1 MKNIIRSGALLATVM
16 MTGCVSKPPVEPPVL
31 NVVTI
36 PQPTFNVLKVYAPS
50 EVVRVPTVE
59 QTVVCN
65 GCDEVSAGMNQ
76 GDEVIWIRLVEAKR
90 EETII
95 DARHFDFDKAILKGD
110 LSKLRLI
117 AQRLLDNPQTDVEIV
132 GHTDSTGSV
141 KYNQRL
147 GLKRAN
153 SVKNWLVKQGVET
166 NRILTSSKGELQ
178 PLATNKTKAGRAK
191 NRRAVVVINIAD

>member
-1 MKNIIRSGALLATVM
+1 MKNIIKSGALIATVL
-16 MTGCVSKPPVEPPVL
+16 MTGCMSKPVEPPVL

-76 GDEVIWIRLVEAKR
+76 GDDVIWIRLVEAKR

-117 AQRLLDNPQTDVEIV
+117 AQRLLDNPEIDAEIV

-141 KYNQRL
+141 KYNQKL
-147 GLKRAN
+147 GLRRAN
-153 SVKNWLVKQGVET
+153 AVKNWLVKQGVSP
-166 NRILTSSKGELQ
+166 NRIITSSKGELN
-178 PLATNKTKAGRAK
+178 PIASNKTKAGRAQ
-191 NRRAVVVINIAD
+191 NRRAVVVINVAE